1 MMPHGDLRG
10 VTVDGLYEIIH
21 ELGSGGGGVVYL
33 AQHKRLGKLV
43 AVKADKR
50 KLNTK
55 PEVLRREVDT
65 MKDLSHTYIP
75 KVYDF
80 VVENDT
86 VYTVMDYVEGESLDK
101 PLNRDERFSQPQ
113 IIEWTKQLLGALDY
127 LHNRPPHGILHSDI
141 KPANIMVTPQGDIR
155 LIDFNIALAL
165 GEEGAVR
172 VGLSRGYAS
181 PEHYGLDYSA
191 AAATQMNDSAETVLE
206 QENGRTRLQDGSSS
220 NPSKRAVC
228 LDVRSDI
235 YSLGATLYHLLT
247 GQKPAQ
253 DAKDVAPISTSGVSP
268 EVVSIVRKAM
278 APDPDQRYQSAQEML
293 AAFEHLHE
301 NDPRTKRHKRRITVT
316 AAVLAALFLAGGV
329 CSLAGLRQMQQAEA
343 EARLE
348 AEAAEEAERRAKEL
362 EQAEKT
368 ALAAVRDS
376 EQRYQAGDIPGA
388 IGSALAGL
396 SEQTRYQAQAQK
408 ALTDALGV
416 YELSG
421 SFRSHL
427 LLELPG
433 QPMKAVLSPSG
444 TRAAVLANSTVLV
457 YDTDDGKELARLP
470 AERSALSDIVFSGE
484 NIVIYAGQGGIQAY
498 DVAEQRELWSGGTAT
513 GIALSADGSTVAAVD
528 RDAPSA
534 IVYSASDGTQLRSV
548 DFCGLKQPVPV
559 SDIFVDPEDAL
570 FSLNRDGTMLAASF
584 SNGALWIFD
593 LRSSENDIELYDQS
607 EFTHFEGGFSG
618 QYFTFSAS
626 DGVHSVMAALDMA
639 ELTQTGGLE
648 AAMDI
653 HMQVDESGV
662 YAAAGRL
669 VTQLDP
675 LTFEEREQ
683 AYASY
688 AADSIQTFWVGGN
701 CTILATQ
708 GGGFALFDHSGLLLN
723 VWETDTQYNIV
734 DAAGEFALAA
744 SWDTPALRILKRE
757 THPDAQL
764 FSYDG
769 GAPHSE
775 ARISADGSVAM
786 LFRYDG
792 FQLYGKDGTI
802 LAEQAVPDAEQVYDQ
817 QYRRAEGYLEIIYND
832 GLIRRYS
839 AEDGR
844 LLYEEHGE
852 APDETMYEEFFT
864 DKLRITSPLHGTPAA
879 YDRETG
885 DLVRELEE
893 DAYLTY
899 VTQVGEYIITQYV
912 STQNE
917 GDRYGLLLNAD
928 CETLARLPGLCDILE
943 DGTLVFDD
951 DRGNLRQSR
960 IYSTQEL
967 TALGER
973 VKGGA
978 Q

>member
-1 MMPHGDLRG
+1 MPQGDLRG
-10 VTVDGLYEIIH
+10 VTIAGLYEIIH

-50 KLNTK
+50 RLNAK
-55 PEVLRREVDT
+55 PEVLRREVDM
-65 MKDLSHTYIP
+65 MKNLSHTYIP
-75 KVYDF
+75 QVYDF
-80 VVENDT
+80 VAENDT

-101 PLNRDERFSQPQ
+101 PLKRGDRFSQPQ
-113 IIEWTKQLLGALDY
+113 IIEWTKQLLEALDY
-127 LHNRPPHGILHSDI
+127 LHSRPPHGILHSDI

-191 AAATQMNDSAETVLE
+191 AAATQMNDSVETVLE
-206 QENGRTRLQDGSSS
+206 QEDGRTRLQDGSSS
-220 NPSKRAVC
+220 NTSKRAVC

-235 YSLGATLYHLLT
+235 YSLGATVYHLLT
-247 GQKPAQ
+247 GQKPAN
-253 DAKDVAPISTSGVSP
+253 DAKDVVPLAGTDISS
-268 EVVSIVRKAM
+268 EVAAIVKKAM
-278 APDPDQRYQSAQEML
+278 APDPGQRYQSAQEML
-293 AAFEHLHE
+293 SALEHLHE
-301 NDPRTKRHKRRITVT
+301 NDPRTKRHRKRMAVT
-316 AAVLAALFLAGGV
+316 AAILATVFLAGGA

-343 EARLE
+343 AARLE
-348 AEAAEEAERRAKEL
+348 AEAAEEAERRAKEI
-362 EQAEKT
+362 EQTEKA

-388 IGSALAGL
+388 VGSALTGL
-396 SEQTRYQAQAQK
+396 SEQTCYQAQAQK
-408 ALTDALGV
+408 ALTNALGV
-416 YELSG
+416 YELSD

-427 LLELPG
+427 LLTLPG
-433 QPMKAVLSPSG
+433 EPLKAVLSPGGS
-444 TRAAVLANSTVLV
+444 RMAVLADNMMLV
-457 YDTDDGKELARLP
+457 FDTENGAELARLP

-484 NIVIYAGQGGIQAY
+484 DIVIYAGQGGIRAY
-498 DVAEQRELWSGGTAT
+498 HVTQQRELWSGETTT
-513 GIALSADGSTVAAVD
+513 GIALSADGSRVAAVN
-528 RDAPSA
+528 RDAASA
-534 IVYSASDGTQLRSV
+534 IVYDATSGMRLRSV
-548 DFCGLKQPVPV
+548 DFYGLRQSTAANDV
-559 SDIFVDPEDAL
+559 FVDPGDAL
-570 FSLNRDGTMLAASF
+570 FSLNRDGTLLAASF

-593 LRSSENDIELYDQS
+593 LRNSENDIELYDQS

-618 QYFTFSAS
+618 KYFAFSAS
-626 DGVHSVMAALDMA
+626 DSTNSVIAALDMA
-639 ELTQTGGLE
+639 ELAQTGGME

-653 HMQVDESGV
+653 HMQVDESGI

-688 AADSIQTFWVGGN
+688 AADNIQTFGVGGD

-708 GGGFALFDHSGLLLN
+708 GGGFALFDRSGLLLN

-744 SWDTPALRILKRE
+744 SWDAPVLRILKQE

-764 FSYDG
+764 FSYDSD
-769 GAPHSE
+769 APHSE

-786 LFRYDG
+786 LFRHDG
-792 FQLYGKDGTI
+792 FRLYGKDGTVI
-802 LAEQAVPDAEQVYDQ
+802 AEQSIPDPEQVYDQ
-817 QYRRAEGYLEIIYND
+817 QYRRAEGYLEVIYND

-839 AEDGR
+839 ATDGR
-844 LLYEEHGE
+844 LLSEEHGE
-852 APDETMYEEFFT
+852 VPDETMYEEFFT
-864 DKLRITSPLHGTPAA
+864 DQLRITSPLHGTPAA

-885 DLVRELEE
+885 ELVRELEE

-899 VTQVGEYIITQYV
+899 VTQVGEYIVTQYV
-912 STQNE
+912 STQAQE
-917 GDRYGLLLNAD
+917 DRYGLLLNAD

-951 DRGNLRQSR
+951 DRGNLRQCR

-967 TALGER
+967 IALGER
-973 VKGGA
+973 VKGGV